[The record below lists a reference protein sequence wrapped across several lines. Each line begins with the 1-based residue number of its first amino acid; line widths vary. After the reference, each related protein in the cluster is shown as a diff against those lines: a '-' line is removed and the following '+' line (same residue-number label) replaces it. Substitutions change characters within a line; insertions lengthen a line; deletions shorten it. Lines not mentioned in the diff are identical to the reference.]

1 MDAAVDHQIGPVDE
15 GGVVGDQ
22 EQTQRS
28 HVGRFPVPAGQA
40 LPGCSLSGAGGRGRS
55 GKELAQDGVGLQLR
69 ERRHVEPVVA
79 KQQFEAAAPLL
90 A

>member
-28 HVGRFPVPAGQA
+28 HVGRFPVPAERN
-40 LPGCSLSGAGGRGRS
+40 AGFLVRS
-55 GKELAQDGVGLQLR
+55 GNSPSGFNAAGEDVVDPDARGARFNRQLAVI
-69 ERRHVEPVVA
+69 EWM
-79 KQQFEAAAPLL
+79 APLL
-90 A
+90 AA